1 MQQNTDLKLA
11 RGERKVHIVED
22 SRTSTGDRLRKISR
36 GVWVVSLGA
45 QFMLLFR
52 FLLQLLEANS
62 ANPFARLVYAISDV
76 LMLPFNNLVSN
87 PTFGGI
93 VVDAQAVI
101 AMLVYMLA
109 TWLLVEVLWVV
120 FYGKRHTETIVEE
133 KR

>member
-1 MQQNTDLKLA
+1 MQQNTDLKLV
-11 RGERKVHIVED
+11 RGERKVHIVQD
-22 SRTSTGDRLRKISR
+22 SRVSTGDRLRKISR

-52 FLLQLLEANS
+52 FLLQLIEANA
-62 ANPFARLVYAISDV
+62 ANPFARLVYALSDV
-76 LMLPFNNLVSN
+76 LMLPFNNLVRN
-87 PTFGGI
+87 PSIAGI

-109 TWLLVEVLWVV
+109 TWLVVEVLWVV

-133 KR
+133 ER